1 MLVRALI
8 VVLITL
14 NLGVFVWWMLQPATL
29 PPAFVA
35 TATGVAQ
42 LRLPGETMAG
52 QTDAGT
58 SIPAVAPVA
67 EAQTSAVPAVSAT
80 SGSATPKPEIKPEQ
94 RIVPPSAD
102 TAAAPAAAA
111 GTGTDAAL
119 RCASLGPFA
128 DVASAEAGRAKLG
141 DSVAHA
147 AVREVASRNS
157 AGYRVILPPAAD
169 RAAAQAN
176 VQRIIAAGLN
186 DYYMINDGPEANAIA
201 LGRYRNQDG
210 AQRRLEAL
218 QAAGFAAKIVPVAEP
233 PASQWWLDVAFDS
246 KTSAARL
253 RTQAGAAQQRARD
266 CAALR

>member
-14 NLGVFVWWMLQPATL
+14 NLGVFAWWMLQPATL
-29 PPAFVA
+29 PPAVVA

-42 LRLPGETMAG
+42 LRLPGETMVG
-52 QTDAGT
+52 QTDSST
-58 SIPAVAPVA
+58 PIPAAAPVA
-67 EAQTSAVPAVSAT
+67 EAQTSTVPAASAT
-80 SGSATPKPEIKPEQ
+80 NGSAAPKPEIKPEQ
-94 RIVPPSAD
+94 RTVPSVD
-102 TAAAPAAAA
+102 TATTPVAAA
-111 GTGTDAAL
+111 GAGTDAAL

-128 DVASAEAGRAKLG
+128 DAASAEAGHAKLG
-141 DSVAHA
+141 ASVARA
-147 AVREVASRNS
+147 AVREVASKNS

-253 RTQAGAAQQRARD
+253 RTQAGAAQQRTRD

>member
-1 MLVRALI
+1 MFVRALI

-14 NLGVFVWWMLQPATL
+14 NLGVFVWWMLQPAAL
-29 PPAFVA
+29 PPAVVA
-35 TATGVAQ
+35 TAAGVAQ

-52 QTDAGT
+52 QTDSSAP
-58 SIPAVAPVA
+58 IPAAAVA
-67 EAQTSAVPAVSAT
+67 EVQTSAVPAASAT
-80 SGSATPKPEIKPEQ
+80 NGSAAPKPEIKPEQ
-94 RIVPPSAD
+94 RTVPSAD
-102 TAAAPAAAA
+102 TAATPVAAA
-111 GTGTDAAL
+111 GTSTDAAL

-128 DVASAEAGRAKLG
+128 DAASAEAGRAKLG
-141 DSVAHA
+141 ASVARA
-147 AVREVASRNS
+147 AVREVASKNS

-201 LGRYRNQDG
+201 LGRYRNQEG